1 MPAHGF
7 KLKPLCN
14 TVIQDI
20 PLPSPSPLHP
30 YLTEREK
37 SPGVLS
43 LSRIR
48 KAPFIFWSFNRSSA
62 FFLVMRPLYHLR
74 GTHTCIHKHMH
85 TQTHAYTNTCTHVR
99 TDVHTC
105 MHTCTNARTHT
116 HLYKC
121 VHLQELRDTSCTHAR
136 THTRTHS
143 RTHTPLHMCTL
154 AGTQPHL
161 MHTYTHTHA
170 STHSHH
176 NTQLGCNYKHSWHS
190 AQLSVHK

>member
-1 MPAHGF
+1 MMMMTYVHF
-7 KLKPLCN
+7 HPLSSLPS
-14 TVIQDI
+14 DS
-20 PLPSPSPLHP
+20 PLPSPPPPPLHP

-85 TQTHAYTNTCTHVR
+85 TCTYR
-99 TDVHTC
+99 
-105 MHTCTNARTHT
+105 HT
-116 HLYKC
+116 HM
-121 VHLQELRDTSCTHAR
+121 HAHMHECTHA
-136 THTRTHS
+136 
-143 RTHTPLHMCTL
+143 HTPLQMCTP

-161 MHTYTHTHA
+161 MHARTHAHTHA
-170 STHSHH
+170 RTHTFTHVYTCR
-176 NTQLGCNYKHSWHS
+176 NS
-190 AQLSVHK
+190 ATPHAHIHTHTCIHPLTP

>member
-7 KLKPLCN
+7 KLKPLRN

-74 GTHTCIHKHMH
+74 GTHTCITHA
-85 TQTHAYTNTCTHVR
+85 HAYTNTCTHVR
-99 TDVHTC
+99 TDV
-105 MHTCTNARTHT
+105 HTCTNARTHT

-121 VHLQELRDTSCTHAR
+121 VHLQELSHTSCTH
-136 THTRTHS
+136 
-143 RTHTPLHMCTL
+143 
-154 AGTQPHL
+154 
-161 MHTYTHTHA
+161 THTHMHPP
-170 STHSHH
+170 THTITH
-176 NTQLGCNYKHSWHS
+176 N
-190 AQLSVHK
+190 